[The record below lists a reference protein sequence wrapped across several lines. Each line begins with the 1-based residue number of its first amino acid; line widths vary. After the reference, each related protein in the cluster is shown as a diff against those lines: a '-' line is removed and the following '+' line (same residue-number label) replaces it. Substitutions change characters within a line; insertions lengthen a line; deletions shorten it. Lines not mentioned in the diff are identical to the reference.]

1 MQVALK
7 NQGMVRLKKK
17 RFWETMLRSFQN
29 LGGHH
34 KKRDK
39 TCFIGFKEYNWNQG
53 AEATL
58 GEILG
63 HRIRENFYQSFQYK
77 KWADFEVVRSY

>member
-1 MQVALK
+1 M
-7 NQGMVRLKKK
+7 GRLKKK
-17 RFWETMLRSFQN
+17 RFREAMLSSFQN
-29 LGGHH
+29 LEGHH

-39 TCFIGFKEYNWNQG
+39 TCFIGSKEYNWNQG

-63 HRIRENFYQSFQYK
+63 HRIRENFYQSIQ
-77 KWADFEVVRSY
+77 